1 MICRI
6 FSTDIGC
13 VVPGWTG
20 FNTKLVREI
29 PALSNI
35 GYLPLID
42 NPATDM
48 ATINAILK
56 KSVSI
61 CERIQIPEI
70 VAVFDEAIYAKV
82 QMLRWKEVKFNA
94 RVVVRLGEFHTIMS
108 FCSGIGKV
116 LKDAG
121 LKVG

>member
-35 GYLPLID
+35 GYLPVID
-42 NPATDM
+42 NPATDL
-48 ATINAILK
+48 ATINTILK

-61 CERIQIPEI
+61 CERMQIPEI
-70 VAVFDEAIYAKV
+70 VVVFDEAIYAK
-82 QMLRWKEVKFNA
+82 MLRWKEVEFNE
-94 RVVVRLGEFHTIMS
+94 RVVVRLEEFHTIML
-108 FCSGIGKV
+108 FCSGIGKIF
-116 LKDAG
+116 KDTG